1 MIGAHTAFGLGWQPL
16 LPLWALGGLALPM
29 AAAALL
35 GLVRRAR
42 GSWVRAAVFALLLAT
57 LAGPRLER
65 ETRAGLPDV
74 AVLVVD
80 HTASMR
86 VGARA
91 ALATAA
97 EAAIRAQVAKLPGV
111 ELRTVE
117 VPESGRDGTRLF
129 AALEPALA
137 GIGAQLS
144 AVMAITDGQV
154 HDGSAGTAPDTAPD
168 AAPVHLLLAGAGEEH
183 DRRLRLI
190 QAPEY
195 GVVGGE
201 VLIKGIVEDLG
212 DGPASPTARL
222 TISRDAEPPLTQA
235 VQVGVPWT
243 VRLPIGR
250 EGPEVVEIAAE
261 PWPGEASDLNNRAS
275 LTVNGVRE
283 RLRVLLVSGE
293 PNPGERTW
301 RRLLKADPAVDL
313 VHFTILRT
321 ADKDDLTPL
330 NELALIAFPTRE
342 LFQDKIGQFDLIVF
356 DRVSNRGFLPLP
368 YLRNVANYV
377 RTGGAL
383 LVEVGPEFASP
394 DSLDATPLRAV
405 LPAHAWPEDTA
416 IDGFGPG
423 PDGPAGVRG
432 GAFRPAVTATG
443 ARHPVTEGL
452 EGAGRW
458 GRWYRRMVPDRADA
472 SASAV
477 AVMNAAADDAP
488 LLLLDR
494 VGRGRVAMLL
504 SDQAWLWSRGH
515 DGGGPQAELLRRVAH
530 WLMRQ
535 PALEEE
541 RLTATLDAA
550 STATLRVERH
560 TLSDAPPPAVD
571 VTAPDG
577 VARRLRLSAVAG
589 RPGVAEATMP
599 AGQPGVWRVSDGAKT
614 AFAAARLD
622 NPREYADLRA
632 TATVMGPRALAG
644 GGGVAWLAGADGG
657 VRVPDL
663 RRTEAGRRAA
673 GDGWIGL
680 PIRNAQRIVGH
691 DAEPLLPPAA
701 LLPILLG
708 ALVLA
713 WLSEAGPGKVGR
725 SGVGRRAR

>member
-1 MIGAHTAFGLGWQPL
+1 MTGGHTAFGLGWQPL
-16 LPLWALGGLALPM
+16 LPLWALGGLAVVL

-42 GSWVRAAVFALLLAT
+42 GGWVRAAVFLLLLGT

-74 AVLVVD
+74 ALLVVD

-86 VGARA
+86 VGDRA

-97 EAAIRAQVAKLPGV
+97 EASIRAQVAKLPGV

-117 VPESGRDGTRLF
+117 VPEAGRDGTRLF

-137 GIGAQLS
+137 GVGPQLS
-144 AVMAITDGQV
+144 AVVAITDGQI
-154 HDGSAGTAPDTAPD
+154 HDVPVAGSALDGVPL
-168 AAPVHLLLAGAGEEH
+168 HLLLAGAGEEH
-183 DRRLRLI
+183 DRRLRLTE
-190 QAPEY
+190 APEY
-195 GVVGGE
+195 GVVGGQ
-201 VLIKGIVEDLG
+201 VLIKGVVEDLG
-212 DGPASPTARL
+212 DGPAAPTANI
-222 TISRDAEPPLTQA
+222 TISRDADPPLTQA
-235 VQVGVPWT
+235 VQVGLPWT
-243 VRLPIGR
+243 VRLPISR
-250 EGPEVVEIAAE
+250 EGPAVVEIAAE
-261 PWPGEASDLNNRAS
+261 AWPGEASEINNRVS
-275 LTVNGVRE
+275 LTVNGVRD

-342 LFQDKIGQFDLIVF
+342 LFQEKIGQFDLIVF

-368 YLRNVANYV
+368 YLRNVASYV
-377 RTGGAL
+377 RDGGAL

-423 PDGPAGVRG
+423 PDGPAGLRD
-432 GAFRPAVTATG
+432 GAFRPGVTATG
-443 ARHPVTEGL
+443 ARHPVTEAL
-452 EGAGRW
+452 EGVGRW
-458 GRWYRRMVPDRADA
+458 GPWYRRVVPDRAA
-472 SASAV
+472 TSASAL
-477 AVMNAAADDAP
+477 AVMNADAADAP
-488 LLLLDR
+488 LLLLDH

-515 DGGGPQAELLRRVAH
+515 GGGGPQAELLRRVAH

-541 RLTATLDAA
+541 RLTATLDG
-550 STATLRVERH
+550 SATPALRVERH
-560 TLSDAPPPAVD
+560 TLSDASPPTVD

-577 VARRLRLSAVAG
+577 TTRRLGLAAVPG
-589 RPGVAEATMP
+589 RPGVAQAAMP
-599 AGQPGVWRVSDGAKT
+599 AGQPGVWRVSDGVRA
-614 AFAAARLD
+614 AFAAARVD
-622 NPREYADLRA
+622 NPREYSDLRA
-632 TATVMGPRALAG
+632 TATAAGPRALAS
-644 GGGVAWLAGADGG
+644 GGGVTWLAGAGADM
-657 VRVPDL
+657 RVPDL
-663 RRTEAGRRAA
+663 RRTEPGRRAA
-673 GDGWIGL
+673 GDGWVGL
-680 PIRNAQRIVGH
+680 PIRNAQRIIGR
-691 DAEPLLPPAA
+691 DTEPLLPPAA

-708 ALVLA
+708 ALLLA
-713 WLSEAGPGKVGR
+713 WLSEAGR
-725 SGVGRRAR
+725 SDMGRRAR